1 MMSSSGTNRCG
12 PTLTRRGRIGGTLTR
27 ANMLGSGE
35 RVAHHDGEV
44 ERETRDVGERV
55 RRVHRERRQHREDL
69 LQEHR
74 GQPLLLLVGGCL
86 PPQHLDPFG
95 TQRGAHLGVEDLGA
109 AQHQLVAA
117 CPDAIEHLARHQAA
131 GGPHRD
137 AGGDPP
143 LEAGDPHHEELVEV
157 AREDRQELGA
167 LEQRQLAV
175 LGELEDAL
183 VEGEPGQLAVQE
195 PVVGQ
200 RLLDARQDGGGV
212 VGRGSYLRDLG
223 VLAHAHRLRIARPG
237 GSRSAFNTC
246 MPVGGR
252 ACRDHASPPVGGRA
266 CRGPRRRSSL
276 SRPVRSRTAPPPE
289 APAPLVVSTSST
301 TGLGT
306 QRRPSGRA
314 CRGPGRRSS
323 LSRPVTS
330 RRSSRPSPTPVE
342 PVETRHLTPVER
354 VETRHPTLCGRAPA
368 AGGPLLHSG
377 LGAPRSRFG
386 TGCRCRRL
394 SCD

>member
-1 MMSSSGTNRCG
+1 MYGNGCAGSTASGVSTGNTFSRNIAASRSRSSSSRLRPTAAPRC
-12 PTLTRRGRIGGTLTR
+12 PSARSAGRTSSWKTAEL
-27 ANMLGSGE
+27 
-35 RVAHHDGEV
+35 
-44 ERETRDVGERV
+44 
-55 RRVHRERRQHREDL
+55 
-69 LQEHR
+69 
-74 GQPLLLLVGGCL
+74 
-86 PPQHLDPFG
+86 
-95 TQRGAHLGVEDLGA
+95 

-117 CPDAIEHLARHQAA
+117 RPDAIEHLARHQAA
-131 GGPHRD
+131 GGRDRD
-137 AGGDPP
+137 AGRDPP
-143 LEAGDPHHEELVEV
+143 LEAGDAHHEELVEV
-157 AREDRQELGA
+157 AREDRQEPGA

-246 MPVGGR
+246 CLSEVEPVETTRRPLWVVG
-252 ACRDHASPPVGGRA
+252 PVDA
-266 CRGPRRRSSL
+266 HRGAATRRSSL

-330 RRSSRPSPTPVE
+330 RRSSLSRPVTSRRSSVSRPATPRCAGEPRQRAVRFSIAGLAHPVAGSVQDVGVEGSP
-342 PVETRHLTPVER
+342 
-354 VETRHPTLCGRAPA
+354 AI
-368 AGGPLLHSG
+368 
-377 LGAPRSRFG
+377 
-386 TGCRCRRL
+386 
-394 SCD
+394 DD